1 MTPNT
6 LENAN
11 NKPLYALEKPG
22 VLFIKNGRHHL
33 WRGEEFEP
41 STPNLGGPCFIH
53 FPVLRQG
60 RFFMQFLTSVM
71 CNKHVRSVVCMSNV
85 TVRVPEELKGRMKR
99 CKSVNWSEVAR
110 KAFEDAA
117 REQEMQHAAESIKN
131 LRLESKSDWDGAKEI
146 RKWRDAAR

>member
-1 MTPNT
+1 
-6 LENAN
+6 
-11 NKPLYALEKPG
+11 
-22 VLFIKNGRHHL
+22 
-33 WRGEEFEP
+33 
-41 STPNLGGPCFIH
+41 
-53 FPVLRQG
+53 
-60 RFFMQFLTSVM
+60 
-71 CNKHVRSVVCMSNV
+71 MSNI

-117 REQEMQHAAESIKN
+117 REEEMQHAAESIKN